1 MNLVN
6 NYFLESDDFQLYFG
20 LPYIPKPHTKS
31 QFAHIFTPE
40 FSKKIL
46 TKLLRFLKSASL
58 SLHDAQTVQ
67 RQKQVFDQL
76 TRKSRKQESEI
87 RKLEGKFITAQD
99 GPRTGIVV
107 LFGPWIPGSNLSY
120 FYLE

>member
-1 MNLVN
+1 MLLKRII
-6 NYFLESDDFQLYFG
+6 LESDDFQLYFG

-87 RKLEGKFITAQD
+87 RKLEGRFTTSVKPIRFL
-99 GPRTGIVV
+99 RV
-107 LFGPWIPGSNLSY
+107 GSLDEKK
-120 FYLE
+120 LETINFCRN

>member
-1 MNLVN
+1 MLLKQII
-6 NYFLESDDFQLYFG
+6 LESDDFQLYFG

-87 RKLEGKFITAQD
+87 RKLEGGFITSVKTTRFLRV
-99 GPRTGIVV
+99 GLLVEKTSEP
-107 LFGPWIPGSNLSY
+107 
-120 FYLE
+120 

>member
-99 GPRTGIVV
+99 GPRTEIVV